1 MLLLEQHAAINVN
14 RAVWEGPATLHLRAQ
29 AVPARGRSAYC
40 ISMNEYD
47 ELMEESSAATDRRVG
62 PDLDPGS
69 SLVDAI
75 FRLQRAITRI
85 GNARLLPW
93 RMSLSSYTAL
103 RIISNRPYLTTAQ
116 LARRG
121 GVRPQTMSRMVA
133 ELESRGFLARRMHPD
148 SQRAIALS
156 ITPEGLK
163 ALYEMTEEVK
173 KAPEALLR
181 VMGTAGVERT
191 DENLRL
197 GISAV
202 EAELKEIAADRL
214 D

>member
-1 MLLLEQHAAINVN
+1 
-14 RAVWEGPATLHLRAQ
+14 
-29 AVPARGRSAYC
+29 
-40 ISMNEYD
+40 MNEYE
-47 ELMEESSAATDRRVG
+47 ELVEEFSEAADRKG
-62 PDLDPGS
+62 GIDLDPGS
-69 SLVDAI
+69 SLVDAV
-75 FRLQRAITRI
+75 FRLQRAINRI
-85 GNARLLPW
+85 GNARLQPW

-121 GVRPQTMSRMVA
+121 GVRPQTMSRMVG
-133 ELESRGFLARRMHPD
+133 ELESRGFVERRMHPD

-156 ITPEGLK
+156 VTPKGLEV
-163 ALYEMTEEVK
+163 LYEMTDEVK

-202 EAELKEIAADRL
+202 EAELKEIGADRT